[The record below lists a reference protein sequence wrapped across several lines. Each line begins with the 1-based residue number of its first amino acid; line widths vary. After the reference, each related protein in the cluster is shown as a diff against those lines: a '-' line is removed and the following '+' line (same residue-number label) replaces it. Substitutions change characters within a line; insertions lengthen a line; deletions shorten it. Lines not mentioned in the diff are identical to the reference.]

1 MPPIKT
7 KRSTGPKCSFC
18 ESRQSRGAKLISG
31 PQGVYICSDCIKL
44 SRELL
49 RTNKDTNTAGSPDS
63 LPTPKQIKAH
73 LDQYVIGQHQAKKRL
88 SVAVYNHYRRLENV
102 QHLKENTEEVEIQ
115 KSNLLL
121 IGPTGTGKTLMAQT
135 LAAYLNVPFA
145 MADATTLT
153 EAGYVGEDVENIL
166 LNLYR
171 AADEKVDQAIRG
183 IVFVDE
189 IDKLAKK
196 GASGSSSRDVS
207 GEGVQQALLK
217 IIEGTVANLQA
228 KENKRMPAQQAKQI
242 DTTHILFICGGAFE
256 GLDKIIEQ
264 RTGKGRIGFSNE
276 AIEAPH
282 EQEEKLMREVSPED
296 LEKFG
301 LIPEFVGRLPVI
313 AVMEH
318 LDEEQLVRILTE
330 PKNAL
335 VKQYQRL
342 FKDEGIQLDF
352 TEEALQ
358 AIAEKSV
365 TRKAGAR
372 GLRTILEEIMLD
384 IMYDAPSDSNLV
396 KVIITEDTVLNQA
409 EPECHYDT
417 PMDIPS

>member
-1 MPPIKT
+1 MARNS
-7 KRSTGPKCSFC
+7 RSRSPKCSFC
-18 ESRQSRGAKLISG
+18 DNQQVKGIKIIAG
-31 PQGVYICSDCIKL
+31 PKGVHICSECIKL
-44 SRELL
+44 SLDMIR
-49 RTNKDTNTAGSPDS
+49 NDTPAIQMNDVNH
-63 LPTPKQIKAH
+63 LPTPKEIKAH

-88 SVAVYNHYRRLENV
+88 SVAVYNHYKRLENV
-102 QHLKENTEEVEIQ
+102 RLVEEKQEEVEIQ

-135 LAAYLNVPFA
+135 LAKFLNVPFVV
-145 MADATTLT
+145 ADATTLT
-153 EAGYVGEDVENIL
+153 EAGYVGEDVENIV

-171 AADEKVDQAIRG
+171 AADENVEQTIRG

-196 GASGSSSRDVS
+196 GASGSTSRDVS

-217 IIEGTVANLQA
+217 IIEGTLANIQA
-228 KENKRMPAQQAKQI
+228 KEGKRMSSQQPKQI

-264 RTGKGRIGFSNE
+264 RTGKGRIGFTEEDILDNE
-276 AIEAPH
+276 TY
-282 EQEEKLMREVSPED
+282 EQRLMKDASPED

-318 LDEEQLVRILTE
+318 LEEEQLVEILTK

-335 VKQYQRL
+335 VKQYQKL
-342 FKDEGIQLDF
+342 FVDESITLTF
-352 TEEALQ
+352 TEDALK
-358 AIAEKSV
+358 AIAKRAV
-365 TRKAGAR
+365 DRKAGAR

-384 IMYDAPSDSNLV
+384 IMYDAPSQENLV
-396 KVIITEDTVLNQA
+396 EVVIDEASVL
-409 EPECHYDT
+409 EGVT
-417 PMDIPS
+417 PKCIHTDALDVS

>member
-1 MPPIKT
+1 MARNS
-7 KRSTGPKCSFC
+7 RSRSPKCSFC
-18 ESRQSRGAKLISG
+18 DNQQVKGIKIIAG
-31 PQGVYICSDCIKL
+31 PKGVHICSECIKL
-44 SRELL
+44 SLDMIRN
-49 RTNKDTNTAGSPDS
+49 NKPAIQLNDVNH
-63 LPTPKQIKAH
+63 LPTPMEIKAH

-88 SVAVYNHYRRLENV
+88 SVAVYNHYKRLENV
-102 QHLKENTEEVEIQ
+102 RLVEENQEEVEIQ

-135 LAAYLNVPFA
+135 LAKFLNVPFVV
-145 MADATTLT
+145 ADATTLT
-153 EAGYVGEDVENIL
+153 EAGYVGEDVENIV

-171 AADEKVDQAIRG
+171 AADENVEQTIRG

-196 GASGSSSRDVS
+196 GASGSTSRDVS

-217 IIEGTVANLQA
+217 IIEGTLANIQA
-228 KENKRMPAQQAKQI
+228 KEGKRMSSQQPKQI

-264 RTGKGRIGFSNE
+264 RTGKGRIGFTDEEILDNE
-276 AIEAPH
+276 TY
-282 EQEEKLMREVSPED
+282 EQRLMKDASPED

-301 LIPEFVGRLPVI
+301 LIPEFVGRRPVI

-318 LDEEQLVRILTE
+318 LEEEQLVEILTK

-335 VKQYQRL
+335 VKQYQKL
-342 FKDEGIQLDF
+342 FVDESITLTF
-352 TEEALQ
+352 TDDALK
-358 AIAEKSV
+358 AIAKKAV
-365 TRKAGAR
+365 DRKAGAR

-384 IMYDAPSDSNLV
+384 IMYDAPSQENLV
-396 KVIITEDTVLNQA
+396 EVIIDEASVLDGA
-409 EPECHYDT
+409 T
-417 PMDIPS
+417 PKCIYNDALDVS

>member
-1 MPPIKT
+1 MA
-7 KRSTGPKCSFC
+7 RSSRSRSPKCSFC
-18 ESRQSRGAKLISG
+18 DNQQVKGIKIIAG
-31 PQGVYICSDCIKL
+31 PKGVHICSECIKL
-44 SRELL
+44 SLDMIR
-49 RTNKDTNTAGSPDS
+49 NDKPAIQMNDVNH
-63 LPTPKQIKAH
+63 LPTPKEIKAH

-88 SVAVYNHYRRLENV
+88 SVAVYNHYKRLENV
-102 QHLKENTEEVEIQ
+102 RLVEEKQEEVEIQ

-135 LAAYLNVPFA
+135 LAKFLNVPFVV
-145 MADATTLT
+145 ADATTLT
-153 EAGYVGEDVENIL
+153 EAGYVGEDVENIV

-171 AADEKVDQAIRG
+171 AADENVEQTIRG

-196 GASGSSSRDVS
+196 GASGSTSRDVS

-217 IIEGTVANLQA
+217 IIEGTLANIQA
-228 KENKRMPAQQAKQI
+228 KEGKRMSSQQPKQI

-264 RTGKGRIGFSNE
+264 RTGKGRIGFSD
-276 AIEAPH
+276 
-282 EQEEKLMREVSPED
+282 EEMLDNTEYEERLMKDASPED

-318 LDEEQLVRILTE
+318 LEEEQLVEILTK

-335 VKQYQRL
+335 VKQYQKL
-342 FKDEGIQLDF
+342 FVDESITLTF
-352 TEEALQ
+352 TDDALQ
-358 AIAEKSV
+358 AIAKKAV
-365 TRKAGAR
+365 DRKAGAR

-384 IMYDAPSDSNLV
+384 IMYDAPSQENLTE
-396 KVIITEDTVLNQA
+396 VIIDEASVLNG
-409 EPECHYDT
+409 DT
-417 PMDIPS
+417 PKCVYKDALDVS

>member
-1 MPPIKT
+1 MARNS
-7 KRSTGPKCSFC
+7 RSRSPKCSFC
-18 ESRQSRGAKLISG
+18 DNQQVKGIKIIAG
-31 PQGVYICSDCIKL
+31 PKGVHICSECIKL
-44 SRELL
+44 SLDMIRN
-49 RTNKDTNTAGSPDS
+49 NKPAIQLNDVNH
-63 LPTPKQIKAH
+63 LPTPMEIKAH

-88 SVAVYNHYRRLENV
+88 SVAVYNHYKRLENV
-102 QHLKENTEEVEIQ
+102 RLVEENQEEVEIQ

-135 LAAYLNVPFA
+135 LAKFLNVPFVV
-145 MADATTLT
+145 ADATTLT
-153 EAGYVGEDVENIL
+153 EAGYVGEDVENIV

-171 AADEKVDQAIRG
+171 AADENVEQTIRG

-196 GASGSSSRDVS
+196 GASGSTSRDVS

-217 IIEGTVANLQA
+217 IIEGTLANIQA
-228 KENKRMPAQQAKQI
+228 KEGKRMSSQQPKQI

-264 RTGKGRIGFSNE
+264 RTGKGRIGFTDEEILDNE
-276 AIEAPH
+276 TY
-282 EQEEKLMREVSPED
+282 EQRLMKDASPED

-318 LDEEQLVRILTE
+318 LEEEQLVEILTK

-335 VKQYQRL
+335 VKQYQKL
-342 FKDEGIQLDF
+342 FVDESITLTF
-352 TEEALQ
+352 TDDALK
-358 AIAEKSV
+358 AIAKKAV
-365 TRKAGAR
+365 DRKAGAR

-384 IMYDAPSDSNLV
+384 IMYDAPSQENLV
-396 KVIITEDTVLNQA
+396 EVIIDEASVLDGA
-409 EPECHYDT
+409 T
-417 PMDIPS
+417 PKCIYNDALDVS